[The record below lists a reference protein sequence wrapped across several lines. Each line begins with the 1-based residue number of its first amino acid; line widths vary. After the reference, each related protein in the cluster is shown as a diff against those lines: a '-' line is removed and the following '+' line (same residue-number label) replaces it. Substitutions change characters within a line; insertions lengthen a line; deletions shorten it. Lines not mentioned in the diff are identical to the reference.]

1 MDTRFNEPPV
11 HQKRI
16 IWGSRG
22 SSGSRA
28 ASRSATIPTSS
39 RVAGLRSTSSLWDA
53 GIEEKV
59 NLCAVIARSVRT
71 FPGMSS
77 PRAPHRLAISPV
89 CWGISD
95 IPGWGHQLDPE
106 RVLSEA
112 AAVGEGVITAGPTG
126 FLPDRSDQ
134 AKRLIKRHR
143 LGLVAGQ
150 VDAIL
155 HHQDIRGAELAHI
168 DGHAQW
174 LSALGAETLVLSA
187 IAQRAGG
194 AEHGIVLSNA
204 EWAHLLHSIGSVQH
218 VCSRH
223 KLRLAV
229 QPRFGSTIQGPED
242 IERLLVGS
250 EAGICLDLGHLL
262 LAGGQLQ
269 DLDRVRAGRIHHVQ
283 LNDLDPELTEQV
295 RDHAADYADAVS
307 MGLFKP
313 LGEGNA
319 HVDRVVEALRS
330 SNYRGWYI
338 VRQETRLASADER
351 PLGRVSRSLEYL
363 RPLLS

>member
-1 MDTRFNEPPV
+1 MR
-11 HQKRI
+11 
-16 IWGSRG
+16 
-22 SSGSRA
+22 
-28 ASRSATIPTSS
+28 
-39 RVAGLRSTSSLWDA
+39 
-53 GIEEKV
+53 
-59 NLCAVIARSVRT
+59 
-71 FPGMSS
+71 S
-77 PRAPHRLAISPV
+77 PRATHRLAISPV

-95 IPGWGHQLDPE
+95 LPGWGHQLDSE

-134 AKRLIKRHR
+134 AKQLIKRHR

-155 HHQDIRGAELAHI
+155 HHHDIRGAELAHI

-187 IAQRAGG
+187 IPQRAGG

-262 LAGGQLQ
+262 LAGADPIEILE
-269 DLDRVRAGRIHHVQ
+269 LAAGRIQHVQ
-283 LNDLDPELTEQV
+283 LNDLDSNLAEEV
-295 RDHAADYADAVS
+295 RDHGHDYSGAVS
-307 MGLFKP
+307 LGLFKP
-313 LGEGNA
+313 LGEGSA
-319 HVDRVVEALRS
+319 RVDRVVEALRGS
-330 SNYRGWYI
+330 KYRGWYI
-338 VRQETRLASADER
+338 LRQETRLATADDR

-363 RPLLS
+363 LPLLS